1 MKLFKGAQL
10 KLILAFFMFF
20 SVNAFTAEAVIIDI
34 GGVRHQCTPIGNGN
48 AVQCYQTAYNGP
60 YSKDEAMLICA
71 GAWSEAPAKCGIEA
85 YRGRFSKA
93 ESISLCQGATTD
105 TGPIDCANLAY
116 NGPFSKTE
124 SLSLCSNNGS
134 ERTATCA
141 LEAYQGPFSKEEAI
155 KMCKN
160 SRERLD
166 KSLMSE
172 KQYSKEELSVLIE
185 EVNLKAFE
193 RKEYK

>member
-1 MKLFKGAQL
+1 MS
-10 KLILAFFMFF
+10 AF
-20 SVNAFTAEAVIIDI
+20 ATEAVIIDI
-34 GGVRHQCTPIGNGN
+34 GGVRHQCTPVGNGN

-85 YRGRFSKA
+85 YSGRFSKA
-93 ESISLCQGATTD
+93 ESITLCQGSTTE

-124 SLSLCSNNGS
+124 SLNLCSNNGS
-134 ERTATCA
+134 ERTAVCA
-141 LEAYQGPFSKEEAI
+141 MEAYQGPFSKEEAI
-155 KMCKN
+155 KMCKLP
-160 SRERLD
+160 RQALD
-166 KSLMSE
+166 KLWMSE
-172 KQYSKEELSVLIE
+172 KKYSKKELDILIE